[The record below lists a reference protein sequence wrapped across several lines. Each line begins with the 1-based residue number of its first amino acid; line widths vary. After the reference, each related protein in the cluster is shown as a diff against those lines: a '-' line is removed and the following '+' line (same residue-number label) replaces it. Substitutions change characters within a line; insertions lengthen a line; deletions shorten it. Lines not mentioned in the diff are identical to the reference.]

1 MSRQHTPSLCSARRV
16 VQPLTI
22 HPPPGQLLWQC
33 FLDSQEAVHGNLEMA
48 SFSSSGLKSW
58 STLWFLQL
66 LFPVDLVLNYSQ
78 LPDVIFVKRFFFF
91 LKDWLTEL
99 SWLQTG
105 NTFQWKKAQTLEP
118 AVLFLSSWPWYLP
131 DEWPWA
137 GFYISEAHS
146 SHLQNEDSNDAPHT
160 CQAHCEKQMRYGR
173 IIRKLQ
179 NKTHMFIVITHS
191 QKLPPWFFLIS
202 KDLSFVFGNQ
212 STSSPLQPPCQRAS
226 PLCWHLLWKGICCS
240 SRHSPLLEITIL
252 EPEYLKTELCDL
264 W

>member
-1 MSRQHTPSLCSARRV
+1 MLCPEGGSASY
-16 VQPLTI
+16 
-22 HPPPGQLLWQC
+22 HPPTPWSATLAVLPGL
-33 FLDSQEAVHGNLEMA
+33 SG
-48 SFSSSGLKSW
+48 SSSWESW
-58 STLWFLQL
+58 DGIFLLIWTQ
-66 LFPVDLVLNYSQ
+66 VLVN
-78 LPDVIFVKRFFFF
+78 PVIFAAPFPGRPSTEILSAPWCHLCQKIFFF